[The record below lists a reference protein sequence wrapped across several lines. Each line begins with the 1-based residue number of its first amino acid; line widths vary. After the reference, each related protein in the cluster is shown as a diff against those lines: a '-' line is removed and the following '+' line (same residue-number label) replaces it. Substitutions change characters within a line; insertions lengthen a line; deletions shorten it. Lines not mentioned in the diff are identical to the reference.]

1 MRRFREADITP
12 LLRILTANGQYD
24 FPEVEG
30 PEVMRRLGQ
39 CTAAIFL
46 CAEIDNKVAVC
57 IRATYDGA
65 RAIIHLLSV
74 DPQLQKQNIGRTLVR
89 AVCAELKHRGA
100 PTVAVTTTEDSQSYW
115 EDLDFELLPLLM
127 MIKTGAR

>member
-1 MRRFREADITP
+1 MHCG
-12 LLRILTANGQYD
+12 N
-24 FPEVEG
+24 
-30 PEVMRRLGQ
+30 
-39 CTAAIFL
+39 FL
-46 CAEIDNKVAVC
+46 CAEIDNKVAGC
-57 IRATYDGA
+57 IGATYDGA

-89 AVCAELKHRGA
+89 AVCAELKHRSL

-115 EDLDFELLPLLM
+115 EDLDFELLPVLM